1 LNSRETSGQSFEQET
16 KSGKSAVGSKMISKQ
31 SEQIQNQGRKAAVV
45 SGASRGIGAAIA
57 AELHANGWRVIGT
70 ATETQRP
77 ELEGCAFVDEW
88 WRVNLENPGDR
99 DELQERLLGTSRL
112 GAFVNNAGINIIKPH
127 ADVTEKDYVKIQS
140 VNLHGPY
147 FAARAAAMKMA
158 QDGGGRIVNIAS
170 IWSVVSKEWRTLY
183 STMKTGL
190 VGMTRSMAVEWAS
203 RGVLVNAVSPGFTM
217 TDLTRQSLSEEQL
230 RSIEQVIPMKRLA
243 EPVEIAKVVAFLCS
257 DDNSYLTGQNLVVD
271 GGFTNV

>member
-1 LNSRETSGQSFEQET
+1 MTNE
-16 KSGKSAVGSKMISKQ
+16 Q
-31 SEQIQNQGRKAAVV
+31 SEQVQNQGKKVAVV

-57 AELHANGWRVIGT
+57 AELDGNGWRVIGT
-70 ATETQRP
+70 ATETHRP
-77 ELEGCAFVDEW
+77 ELEECAFVAEW
-88 WRVNLENPGDR
+88 WRVNLEDPSDR
-99 DELQERLLGTSRL
+99 DEFQQRILNTSGL

-127 ADVTEKDYVKIQS
+127 AEVSEEDYLRIES

-147 FAARAAAMKMA
+147 FAARAAAKNMA
-158 QDGGGRIVNIAS
+158 DGGGGRIVNIAS

-217 TDLTRQSLSEEQL
+217 TDLTRQSLSDEQL
-230 RSIEQVIPMKRLA
+230 RNIEQMIPMKRLA
-243 EPVEIAKVVAFLCS
+243 DPVEVARVVAFLCS
-257 DDNSYLTGQNLVVD
+257 EGNTYLTGQNLVVD

>member
-1 LNSRETSGQSFEQET
+1 
-16 KSGKSAVGSKMISKQ
+16 MISKQ
-31 SEQIQNQGRKAAVV
+31 SEPVQNQDKKVAVV

-57 AELHANGWRVIGT
+57 EELHGHGWRVIGT
-70 ATETQRP
+70 ATETHRP
-77 ELEGCAFVDEW
+77 ELEGCVFVDEW
-88 WRVNLENPGDR
+88 WRVNLENRGDR
-99 DELQERLLGTSRL
+99 DEFQERLLRTSRL
-112 GAFVNNAGINIIKPH
+112 GAFVNNAGINIIKPN
-127 ADVTEKDYVKIQS
+127 AEVTEGDYVRIES

-147 FAARAAAMKMA
+147 FAARAAAMNMA
-158 QDGGGRIVNIAS
+158 DGGGGRIVNIAS
-170 IWSVVSKEWRTLY
+170 IWSVVSKELRTLY

-230 RSIEQVIPMKRLA
+230 RNIEQMIPMKRLA
-243 EPVEIAKVVAFLCS
+243 KPAEIAKVVAFLCS
-257 DDNSYLTGQNLVVD
+257 DENTYLTGQNLVVD